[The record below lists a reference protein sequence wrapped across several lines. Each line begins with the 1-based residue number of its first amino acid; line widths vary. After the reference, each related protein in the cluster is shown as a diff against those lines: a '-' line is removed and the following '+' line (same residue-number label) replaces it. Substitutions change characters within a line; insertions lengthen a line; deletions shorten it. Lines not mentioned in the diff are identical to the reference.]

1 MKDARG
7 HGSVGRGG
15 YEPLT
20 ANENA
25 SLMRGQAA
33 IAAAQ
38 GATNNGDAARELAS
52 GPKSAPA
59 PVHDAMSNIYGSGG
73 GGPRPARYG
82 GGGGTQAWH
91 SFGR

>member
-7 HGSVGRGG
+7 HGSDGRGG
-15 YEPLT
+15 SPPV
-20 ANENA
+20 
-25 SLMRGQAA
+25 RGFQDKYIGTGPTPRDVLAGSQRLSD
-33 IAAAQ
+33 I
-38 GATNNGDAARELAS
+38 DAARALAS

-73 GGPRPARYG
+73 GGPRPVRY
-82 GGGGTQAWH
+82 GGGTQAWH